1 MKRVDYCR
9 IRTLEQLRV
18 ERMRNKV
25 LLAESRHR
33 FCNDVGKI
41 FSADK
46 LLSLL
51 LAGGEKEAQFRAVER
66 HIMTQA
72 GVTDISYIHNRDEL
86 AVDVMSG
93 VMTDAEVLIK
103 TDELVE
109 YGAEKERLLKEK
121 EKLEGEVARVEKKLS
136 NSGFV
141 SKAPEKVVQA
151 EREKQAKY
159 QLFL

>member
-33 FCNDVGKI
+33 FCNDVGNI

-51 LAGGEKEAQFRAVER
+51 LTGGEKVFCRSRYFREGYR
-66 HIMTQA
+66 I
-72 GVTDISYIHNRDEL
+72 
-86 AVDVMSG
+86 VMS
-93 VMTDAEVLIK
+93 
-103 TDELVE
+103 
-109 YGAEKERLLKEK
+109 
-121 EKLEGEVARVEKKLS
+121 
-136 NSGFV
+136 
-141 SKAPEKVVQA
+141 
-151 EREKQAKY
+151 
-159 QLFL
+159 LFR